1 MKDADNLT
9 ARQRRYCE
17 EYIVDHNQQQACLR
31 AGYAYSKGWASRV
44 HNKPEV
50 QIKIAELSKK
60 LSEKVGLSAERIIEE
75 MRRIGLSNVA
85 DYYKRK
91 GKNWVLKDLDEL
103 TLEQQAAISEYSPGK
118 FIKLYDKG
126 GALDKLG
133 KHFKL
138 YTDIDGAA
146 ANLFVLPELTL
157 RGEPVVFNVGKPAP
171 KVNAKK
177 P

>member
-1 MKDADNLT
+1 M
-9 ARQRRYCE
+9 
-17 EYIVDHNQQQACLR
+17 VDHCQYKAAMR
-31 AGYAYSKGWASRV
+31 AGYSKHSATGVSGRTF
-44 HNKPEV
+44 KLPQV
-50 QIKIAELSKK
+50 QAKIAELTRN
-60 LSEKVGLSAERIIEE
+60 LSEKVALSAERIIEE

-91 GKNWVLKDLDEL
+91 GKTWVLKGLDEM

-138 YTDIDGAA
+138 YTDIDGAV
-146 ANLFVLPELTL
+146 ANLFVLPELLL
-157 RGEPVVFNVGKPAP
+157 RGKPVVFNVGKPAP
-171 KVNAKK
+171 KINAKK